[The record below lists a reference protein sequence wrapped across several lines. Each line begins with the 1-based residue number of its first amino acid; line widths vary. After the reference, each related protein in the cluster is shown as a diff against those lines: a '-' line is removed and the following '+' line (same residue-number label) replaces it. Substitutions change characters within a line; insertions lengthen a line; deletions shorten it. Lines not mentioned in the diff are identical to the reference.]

1 MKKITKIEEFEVGE
15 IYKINMKFVND
26 DVELIVK
33 CISNSILYNY
43 KGQSSIQFETLMSNN
58 IIWWCI
64 GDKGSLYQFHLSIWD
79 VEKFE
84 FDEKNI

>member
-15 IYKINMKFVND
+15 IYKVNIKLVND

-43 KGQSSIQFETLMSNN
+43 GGQSSIQFEVLMSND
-58 IIWWCI
+58 IIWWNI
-64 GDKGSLYQFHLSIWD
+64 GEDGYLYQFHLSVWN